1 MLNNITETKKAETN
15 DIIKDIKNQ
24 EALERA
30 KMRLDCLSTFDGF
43 QEFSFYYELLMSNQK
58 KYVST
63 KSWNL
68 LRRKNALQF
77 ERYHTTKALETAST
91 KEDEKKLQSKLRSIE
106 REIGLISKRIKFIR
120 EASFTEL
127 LKDFQ
132 DEYRYVRVNEIKSI
146 EESKITPREE
156 AIFNVLNSPS
166 GTQKLQSFSIKINDL
181 KRQKENLKTRV
192 SFKFGYFPYL
202 SLQLYS
208 TALLENGSAMVD
220 TKDLETLEQ
229 AVNNAE
235 TAYFNAVVNLDYFD
249 EANIAYLMSLDS
261 TDFREIRQLVS
272 KYREFI
278 SEELEMAYMGTY
290 RTYIQEKNKIFP
302 NRRALRI
309 IERKLSRLGQRVFI
323 SIRKGL
329 TRIYEQIEEKV
340 GYRETIAPLTLEG
353 IFELKGALR
362 KRTSEAYNYL
372 LEVKKEIEAAKQRI
386 KLSSASID
394 SEIKS
399 TYQNLS
405 NVAGIEIPEDIIPVK
420 IPEYITI
427 YKKVYSKHTLD
438 EINASVEIELAK
450 YNVTQK
456 GGKALKKQNKPKE
469 D

>member
-43 QEFSFYYELLMSNQK
+43 QEFSFYYELLMSDQK
-58 KYVST
+58 KYVNT
-63 KSWNL
+63 KSWDL
-68 LRRKNALQF
+68 LKRKNALQF
-77 ERYHTTKALETAST
+77 ERYHTNKALETAST
-91 KEDEKKLQSKLRSIE
+91 KEEEKKLQSKLRSIE
-106 REIGLISKRIKFIR
+106 REIELISKRIKFIR

-132 DEYRYVRVNEIKSI
+132 DEYRYVRVNEIKNI

-156 AIFNVLNSPS
+156 AIFNVLNTPS

-208 TALLENGSAMVD
+208 TALLENGSAMADV
-220 TKDLETLEQ
+220 KDLEKLEQ

-249 EANIAYLMSLDS
+249 ESNIAYFMSLDS

-278 SEELEMAYMGTY
+278 SEELETAYIGTY

-302 NRRALRI
+302 NRKALRI

-329 TRIYEQIEEKV
+329 TRKYEQIEEIV
-340 GYRETIAPLTLEG
+340 GYRETIVPLTLEG
-353 IFELKGALR
+353 IFDLKGTLR

-372 LEVKKEIEAAKQRI
+372 LEVKKEIETAKQRI
-386 KLSSASID
+386 KLSSANID
-394 SEIKS
+394 SEIKN
-399 TYQNLS
+399 TYQSLS
-405 NVAGIEIPEDIIPVK
+405 NAAGMEIPEDIIPVK

-438 EINASVEIELAK
+438 EINAYVETELSK

-456 GGKALKKQNKPKE
+456 GGKVLTKQNKPKE